1 MSRRNRSLDSITN
14 QSVNLLIDSV
24 LKRHEVK
31 RRKPRLSA
39 QEKRKLKNLLVDLE
53 SNVNKLVKTIKK

>member
-1 MSRRNRSLDSITN
+1 LSRRNRSLDSITN

-24 LKRHEVK
+24 LKRHGVK
-31 RRKPRLSA
+31 LRKPRLSA
-39 QEKRKLKNLLVDLE
+39 QEKRKLKNLLMDLE

>member
-31 RRKPRLSA
+31 LRKPSA